1 MYELVDP
8 PLVGSEREVLRGFLD
23 YHRSVLY
30 QKAWGLTESEARQ
43 TVGASDLHLLG
54 LVRHLAFV
62 EQYWF
67 PDIFA
72 GGDPVPI
79 FDDSVDPD
87 RDLHPTSEETLA
99 EAFAMLDTQIA
110 IAQSIE
116 KSAGSLDDVAVRLRR
131 SKPVNLRWIMV
142 HMIEEYA
149 RHCGHADLIRQAI
162 DQQKGAGD
170 SSL

>member
-1 MYELVDP
+1 MYEPVDP
-8 PLVGSEREVLRGFLD
+8 PLVGSEREILRGFLD
-23 YHRSVLY
+23 YHRNVLRK
-30 QKAWGLTESEARQ
+30 KAWGLSESQARQ
-43 TVGASDLHLLG
+43 TVGSSDLHLLG

-72 GGDPVPI
+72 GADPVPI
-79 FDDSVDPD
+79 LDDTVDPD

-116 KSAGSLDDVAVRLRR
+116 RSADSLDNVAVRLRR
-131 SKPVNLRWIMV
+131 SKPVSLRWIML

-149 RHCGHADLIRQAI
+149 RHCGHADLIRQSI
-162 DQQKGAGD
+162 DQQTGD
-170 SSL
+170 